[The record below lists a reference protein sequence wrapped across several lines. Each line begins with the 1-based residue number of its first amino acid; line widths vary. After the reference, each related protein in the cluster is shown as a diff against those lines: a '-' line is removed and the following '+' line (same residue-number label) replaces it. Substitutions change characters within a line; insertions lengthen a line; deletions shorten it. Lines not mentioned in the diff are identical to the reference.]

1 MGWGTGSA
9 FAGIDF
15 APPGEEFGCY
25 ESQTPVTAAA
35 DGLVVRSGNGVVVQD
50 LDGDGIEQTGWSL
63 LYLHVASEGRA
74 AEGTYLRQGDVLG
87 YPSCEGG
94 YSTGTHLHLARRYNG
109 VWIPADGSLPFV
121 LSGWTSEGA
130 GFEYDGYLI
139 KNGHTVE
146 AFNGR
151 ADFNAIGR

>member
-1 MGWGTGSA
+1 
-9 FAGIDF
+9 
-15 APPGEEFGCY
+15 
-25 ESQTPVTAAA
+25 VTAAA

-63 LYLHVASEGRA
+63 LYLHLATNGRA
-74 AEGTYLRQGDVLG
+74 GLGTYLHQGDVLG

-109 VWIPADGSLPFV
+109 VWIPADGSVPFV
-121 LSGWTSEGA
+121 LSGWISESA
-130 GFEYDGYLI
+130 GLEYDGYLV